1 MIVPLCLAL
10 VRPHLEYKKDSEAL
24 VEGLEFRSYEEWLRE
39 LGLSGAEEEEAQ
51 RRLSLST
58 TT

>member
-1 MIVPLCLAL
+1 
-10 VRPHLEYKKDSEAL
+10 